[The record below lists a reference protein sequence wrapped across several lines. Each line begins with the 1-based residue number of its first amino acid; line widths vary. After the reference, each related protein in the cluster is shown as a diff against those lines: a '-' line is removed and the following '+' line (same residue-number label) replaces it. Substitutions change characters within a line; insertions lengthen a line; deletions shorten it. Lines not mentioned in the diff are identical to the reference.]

1 MDGDVGD
8 SNNSDEADYC
18 GVVNIND
25 DDDYTNC
32 GYEKGIDDCGG
43 WMIKM
48 LVVEMVLMM
57 MVLVFMVV
65 VILILGMIRPKTVSE
80 TIELMMIAI
89 VMMMVALMTLV
100 MLILQSWKK
109 KLQNFFTTK
118 FVHYMQKE
126 TRLLAP
132 NEE

>member
-1 MDGDVGD
+1 
-8 SNNSDEADYC
+8 
-18 GVVNIND
+18 
-25 DDDYTNC
+25 
-32 GYEKGIDDCGG
+32 
-43 WMIKM
+43 
-48 LVVEMVLMM
+48 MVLMM

-65 VILILGMIRPKTVSE
+65 VILILGMTRPKTVSE